1 LISEGSVVK
10 VAKICGADSKQ
21 KFFLLDLLPDFPDEP
36 ESCRK
41 VYIDIQ
47 GTLKAFIPEMFKQ
60 KHDSWMIRLQ
70 GIDVAAD
77 KFLFLDRDLYLPAEY
92 ITPLD
97 PDLWLIKDLI
107 GSRVMKNGA
116 LFGTLDDVYRLGPN
130 DVYAIKKADGEEYML
145 PALKQFIKGFDSSSK
160 VLTLTDGEEF
170 YED

>member
-1 LISEGSVVK
+1 MISEGSVVK
-10 VAKICGADSKQ
+10 AAKICGVDPKQ
-21 KFFLLDLLPDFPDEP
+21 TFFLLDLYSDFPDEP
-36 ESCRK
+36 GSCRK

-47 GTLKAFIPEMFKQ
+47 GTLKAFIPEMFKRKQ
-60 KHDSWMIRLQ
+60 DSWMIRLQ

-77 KFLFLDRDLYLPAEY
+77 KFLFLDRELYLPAEY
-92 ITPLD
+92 IMPSD

-116 LFGTLDDVYRLGPN
+116 LFGTLEDVYRPGPN
-130 DVYAIKKADGEEYML
+130 DVYVIKKADGEEYLL